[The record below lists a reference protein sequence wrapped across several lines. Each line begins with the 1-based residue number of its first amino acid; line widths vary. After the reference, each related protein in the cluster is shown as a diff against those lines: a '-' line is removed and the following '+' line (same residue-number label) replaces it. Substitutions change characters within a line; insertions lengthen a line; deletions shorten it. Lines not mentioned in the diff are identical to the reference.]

1 MAEILRKERVEI
13 VHAERTEGSSFALP
27 GSGAT
32 PVYLGTDYW
41 VEVVVLDGFE
51 TYAAITSG
59 NVYANHILVGSSYT
73 VGAWM
78 SASTWTWTYSSGK
91 PVAGSGAIEVAS
103 ATIGVTANTGTNGD
117 STHGYFDWGFPIID
131 TSSLVE
137 GGDTTPEALTNLG
150 FHDMGQLSGFEG
162 DGSGTAYIYI
172 SGIGT
177 YSVTNP
183 IYPTP
188 ARIAIPRVRQ
198 VIELDYYPWARLDDD
213 AWSSYNNSDRS
224 LTRLPDTALTNLA
237 SDASQSHVL
246 YLDGGSWQI
255 MPKLG

>member
-1 MAEILRKERVEI
+1 MAEILRKERVEV

-41 VEVVVLDGFE
+41 VEVIVLEGFE

-59 NVYANHILVGSSYT
+59 NVTANHVLVSSSYT
-73 VGAWM
+73 MGAWM
-78 SASTWTWTYSSGK
+78 SASSWAWSYSGGR

-117 STHGYFDWGFPIID
+117 TTHGYFDWGFPIID

-137 GGDTTPEALTNLG
+137 GGDTTGEALVALG

-162 DGSGTAYIYI
+162 DGTGSAYIYI

-177 YSVTNP
+177 YSVTSP

-188 ARIAIPRVRQ
+188 ARIEIPRVRQ
-198 VIELDYYPWARLDDD
+198 VIELDYYPWARLISGAWTSYD
-213 AWSSYNNSDRS
+213 ADGHS
-224 LTRLPDTALTNLA
+224 LTRLP
-237 SDASQSHVL
+237 SDDLKNKESG
-246 YLDGGSWQI
+246 DGSTVYYMKDSAWAV